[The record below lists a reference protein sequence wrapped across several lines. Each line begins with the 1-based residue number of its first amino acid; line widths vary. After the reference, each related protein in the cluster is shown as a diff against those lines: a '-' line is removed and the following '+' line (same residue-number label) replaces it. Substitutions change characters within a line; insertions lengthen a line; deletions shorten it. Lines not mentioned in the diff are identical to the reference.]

1 MYIGIIGRKND
12 DKITFNQEIIN
23 VIYKYNHIPLGLIVN
38 FDNNPKLEFNKIK
51 NLIDICD
58 GFILQGGSDY
68 YEIDLLIIKYLY
80 DKNIPTLGIC
90 LGMQAM
96 AMAFDGSMADIDN
109 HKSLDKY
116 VHYVKII
123 NNSKLHKIINKNKI
137 LVNSRHKSYI
147 KNTNL
152 KTVALS
158 NNIIEAIEDESKNF
172 FIGVQWH
179 PESLMDN
186 NSILLFNS
194 FFRSLNYEKNE
205 KNH

>member
-80 DKNIPTLGIC
+80 DRNIPTLGIC